1 MKRGKTPRVVVGALA
16 VLLAVPVVGM
26 WALPGAHVSIAEEVG
41 AAGARQ
47 AEEIVTR
54 VQAEDAELSLPMG
67 TDMATQFVKEAESAP
82 QTTARTSRPPQ
93 SAPP

>member
-1 MKRGKTPRVVVGALA
+1 
-16 VLLAVPVVGM
+16 M

-67 TDMATQFVKEAESAP
+67 TDMATQFVKEAESASNGGAHIK
-82 QTTARTSRPPQ
+82 TSAIGATVTLRHRDARV
-93 SAPP
+93 